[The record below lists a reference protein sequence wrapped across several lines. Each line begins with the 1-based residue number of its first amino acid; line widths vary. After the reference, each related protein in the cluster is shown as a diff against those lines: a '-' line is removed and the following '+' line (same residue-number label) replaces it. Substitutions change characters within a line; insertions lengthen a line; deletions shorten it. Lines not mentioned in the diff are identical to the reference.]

1 MCNAMRVGII
11 TIGNE
16 LLSGFTIDRNA
27 AWIGQQLLSSGIKVN
42 VHHTIP
48 DDLGVIYD
56 TLEYQ
61 FREWRCDQIIVTGG
75 LGPTV
80 DDITVSSFLEYF
92 DDSHEFDKEYW
103 EILSERF
110 KRLNFKMPNLNKNQA
125 YKSKRGIMIPNL
137 VGTARGLHYTK
148 KHDSVLKSV
157 KGLIAGDKNRVNF
170 FALPGVPKEMKSM
183 FTNYVLPEIEKSL
196 KNKVVCKSI
205 RTTGVPESILQEKI
219 TDIIDANKEKCDI
232 AFLPHR
238 MLGVDIRLTS
248 SDNQLVVDLINS
260 IVPRIKKYVYGY
272 DNDKLEQVIADL
284 LIQNNLTVSTAES
297 CTSGLL
303 ASRLTDVPGSSQ
315 YFKGGSVCYSNEL
328 KINDIGVD
336 RDLIEKYGAVSEEVA
351 ESLAKNIA
359 QKNNTDIGIGI
370 TGIAGPDGGTE
381 KKPVGLVFVGIFYKN
396 NLYIKRYNLT
406 PDRITNRE
414 LTVTLCLNEIRKIL
428 RNS

>member
-1 MCNAMRVGII
+1 MRVGII

-16 LLSGFTIDRNA
+16 LLSGFTVDRNA

-48 DDLGVIYD
+48 DDFGVIYD

-157 KGLIAGDKNRVNF
+157 KGLITGDKNRVNF

-196 KNKVVCKSI
+196 KKKVVCKSI

-248 SDNQLVVDLINS
+248 SNNQLVEDLINS

-336 RDLIEKYGAVSEEVA
+336 KDLIERYGAVSEEVA
-351 ESLAKNIA
+351 ESLAQNIA
-359 QKNNTDIGIGI
+359 KKNNTDIGIGI
-370 TGIAGPDGGTE
+370 TGIAGPGGGTE

>member
-1 MCNAMRVGII
+1 MNVGII

-16 LLSGFTIDRNA
+16 LLSGFTLDRNA
-27 AWIGQQLLSSGIKVN
+27 AWIGQQLLSSGIKVSI
-42 VHHTIP
+42 HHTIP

-56 TLEYQ
+56 TLENQYS
-61 FREWRCDQIIVTGG
+61 EWECDQIIVTGG

-110 KRLNFKMPNLNKNQA
+110 KRLKFKMPNLNKNQA

-148 KHDSVLKSV
+148 KHQSVLKSV
-157 KGLIAGDKNRVNF
+157 KGLIKGSKNKVNF

-219 TDIIDANKEKCDI
+219 TDIINANNEKCDI

-248 SDNQLVVDLINS
+248 SDNQLVEDLINE

-284 LIQNNLTVSTAES
+284 LIKNNLTVSTAES

-303 ASRLTDVPGSSQ
+303 ASRLTDVPGSSR

-328 KINDIGVD
+328 KINDIGID
-336 RDLIEKYGAVSEEVA
+336 NDLIERYGAVSEEVA
-351 ESLAKNIA
+351 KSLAKNIA
-359 QKNNTDIGIGI
+359 QKNNTDLGIGI

-396 NLYIKRYNLT
+396 NLYIKKYNLT

-428 RNS
+428 KNS